1 MKGLRIREARL
12 PVFSA
17 NPVATAGPLLHTKAA
32 LQRAAAMPARNASLA
47 GILMMLLGILLFS
60 VNDVMGKWLVAT
72 YAIGQLLV
80 IRSAAALILVAPF
93 VVRQGIRRTL
103 QPERLGL
110 QALRVLFGSGEV
122 ALFYLAVSYLPLAD
136 TMTIW
141 LAAPVWAVL
150 LAALILGERVGTG
163 RWLAV
168 LAGFG
173 GVALALN
180 PTGASLSMPALV
192 AVIGSFL
199 FAAMMVTGRQ
209 LRGTPDVTL
218 VAWQT
223 LGALLVGLVLL
234 PFGWVTPTLTD
245 TALLALLGIVA
256 MAAHLC
262 VTRSLKL
269 AEASIVVPYQ
279 YTLIVWALIFGWFV
293 FGDWPTPAMLAGAAL
308 IVVAG
313 MALMVLERR
322 TSQPAEAASAQKAK
336 TPA

>member
-1 MKGLRIREARL
+1 
-12 PVFSA
+12 
-17 NPVATAGPLLHTKAA
+17 
-32 LQRAAAMPARNASLA
+32 MPARNASLA
-47 GILMMLLGILLFS
+47 GILMMLLGILMFS

-72 YAIGQLLV
+72 YAVGQLLV
-80 IRSAAALILVAPF
+80 IRSLAALLLIAPF
-93 VVRQGIRRTL
+93 VVRQGISRTL
-103 QPERLGL
+103 RPERPGL

-141 LAAPVWAVL
+141 LAAPVWAV
-150 LAALILGERVGTG
+150 
-163 RWLAV
+163 V
-168 LAGFG
+168 LAGFS
-173 GVALALN
+173 GVALALA
-180 PTGASLSMPALV
+180 PTGASFSMPALV
-192 AVIGSFL
+192 ALIGSVL

-223 LGALLVGLVLL
+223 LGALLMGLALL
-234 PFGWVTPTLTD
+234 PFGWVRPSLAD

-269 AEASIVVPYQ
+269 AEASVVVPYQ
-279 YTLIVWALIFGWFV
+279 YTLIVWALVFGWFV

-322 TSQPAEAASAQKAK
+322 APQHAAADAENPA
-336 TPA
+336 